1 MTGENWVIVAVAAAW
16 LIAKLAQIL
25 ATYRTGKRNAE
36 LKAGRAQS

>member
-1 MTGENWVIVAVAAAW
+1 MTENWLIVTVVSAW
-16 LIAKLAQIL
+16 LIVQLARIL